1 MHTGQLFPA
10 VCFWKN
16 LIPDAVKYW
25 FSLTSVKALIFLLR
39 LNNLS
44 NNIFFFLP
52 FWASIN
58 DDTHTFL
65 SHCRVFVHA
74 FLLSPTYGCCCCYSK
89 SLEFLVSL
97 WLREAQRWW
106 SWKLTRQLFLWF
118 RSLFENEG
126 LPEPVG
132 RIAKTSWPRRTRFKQ
147 IFCSSRKDSTYRKCS
162 IALFIVAS
170 ESEWSDNQMFV
181 SLPPY
186 PIPHQCHQCSSVNRI
201 TLRMFIR
208 VLSLSPP
215 PPGLVPPHFPSVQ

>member
-1 MHTGQLFPA
+1 MISHA
-10 VCFWKN
+10 H
-16 LIPDAVKYW
+16 
-25 FSLTSVKALIFLLR
+25 
-39 LNNLS
+39 
-44 NNIFFFLP
+44 LP
-52 FWASIN
+52 F
-58 DDTHTFL
+58 TL
-65 SHCRVFVHA
+65 SRVFVHA

-215 PPGLVPPHFPSVQ
+215 PPPGLVPPIFPVYNKLFKSLPYCLNAWNRLMDGQRNFQGEGVLNGWNFQRDGGKAAA

>member
-1 MHTGQLFPA
+1 MMTRTPSFHIA
-10 VCFWKN
+10 VSSSMPSSCPQPMAVVAV
-16 LIPDAVKYW
+16 IPN
-25 FSLTSVKALIFLLR
+25 R
-39 LNNLS
+39 LS
-44 NNIFFFLP
+44 
-52 FWASIN
+52 
-58 DDTHTFL
+58 
-65 SHCRVFVHA
+65 
-74 FLLSPTYGCCCCYSK
+74 
-89 SLEFLVSL
+89 LVSL

-215 PPGLVPPHFPSVQ
+215 PPRPRPPPFSQCTINYLSHSPTVWTPGTG